1 MEVQSIEANGETGKW
16 VPPLRRILIE
26 VAQKHGLSVADIT
39 GPSRKHRLM
48 PARWEY
54 YYREVAETD
63 KYISAI
69 SRAVNRDHSCVPHAV
84 VEYAKHYGLPIPR
97 NCAEWK
103 RAQTVRKYPTALVK
117 WGKSF

>member
-1 MEVQSIEANGETGKW
+1 MEVQSIETRSEISKW

-26 VAQKHGLSVADIT
+26 VAQKHGLTVADIT

-54 YYREVAETD
+54 YYRAVAETD

-69 SRAVNRDHSCVPHAV
+69 SRAVNRDHSCLPHAV
-84 VEYAKHYGLPIPR
+84 VEYARHYGLPIPR

-117 WGKSF
+117 WGKSY